1 MPTLP
6 DDDEWLARERRAIG
20 DRIRVER
27 IRQNRTQESV
37 YLAARIS
44 RSAYQEIEAGIA
56 DARIT
61 TLLKIAQVLGVH
73 VSDLLRDRSRKTA
86 EA

>member
-1 MPTLP
+1 MSRVPQLP
-6 DDDEWLARERRAIG
+6 DDDYWLTQERQAIG

-37 YLAARIS
+37 FLAARLS
-44 RSAYQEIEAGIA
+44 RSVYQNVEAGKA

-61 TLLKIAQVLGVH
+61 TLLRIARVLGIH
-73 VSDLLRDRSRKTA
+73 VADLLR
-86 EA
+86 